1 MTSAWDAPEL
11 EGYIGTLLWWKA
23 EMLEVSA
30 LLTSYMWVV
39 NLNRLQVDKK
49 LSTVYVHVH
58 VATLYKCEKVWVC
71 KSLTFTTC

>member
-1 MTSAWDAPEL
+1 
-11 EGYIGTLLWWKA
+11 
-23 EMLEVSA
+23 MLEVSA

-58 VATLYKCEKVWVC
+58 VATLYKCEKV
-71 KSLTFTTC
+71 